1 MATKNITIQEKTEA
15 GYDECFPETTINQ
28 VQGLNDK
35 LDGKIPVDIS
45 TLQSTTAQNTDNI
58 IVGRQNKSYSVK
70 ITDITNIVNP
80 QKFIVSDTL
89 PEQLKTGDIWV
100 QTLKQATT

>member
-15 GYDECFPETTINQ
+15 GYDECFPKTTATQ
-28 VQGLNDK
+28 VQGLNEELEK
-35 LDGKIPVDIS
+35 KIPVDIS
-45 TLQSTTAQNTDNI
+45 KLQTTTAQNTDNI
-58 IVGRQNKSYSVK
+58 IVGRLNKSYSVK